1 MKRLKMLTY
10 GEKCTRKQEGTR
22 NERRNMNKR
31 LECPKIKMVFYKGYN
46 ESASQAPA
54 ALIASKQSARSW
66 RVSRETKLTV
76 MK

>member
-1 MKRLKMLTY
+1 MTTY

-22 NERRNMNKR
+22 SERCNRNQR
-31 LECPKIKMVFYKGYN
+31 LKYPKIKLTFYEGYN

-54 ALIASKQSARSW
+54 ALIAGKRATRSW

-76 MK
+76 VK